1 MARVVCAGQLGRRES
16 RKGREPAVYLRL
28 VQKGRKKDTM
38 RKQLVVGA
46 AIAVALSM
54 PLVACGGSSSSSSSS
69 NTSSST
75 TATTSSSSSSS
86 SSFDAV
92 DAYQGQWRGSVEMTG
107 QTVYGTAGGSEQM
120 LDVNLESDGT
130 CTVVPLE
137 AHADLLNDSGT
148 WEGTESTITLHL
160 DKAGDIELTVKD
172 KNTASA
178 DAKLFEI
185 ADFDTIDF
193 DFYG

>member
-1 MARVVCAGQLGRRES
+1 
-16 RKGREPAVYLRL
+16 
-28 VQKGRKKDTM
+28 M

-69 NTSSST
+69 GNTSSSAT
-75 TATTSSSSSSS
+75 TTTTTSSNS

-92 DAYQGQWRGSVEMTG
+92 SAYQGQWRGSVKMTG

-137 AHADLLNDSGT
+137 AHADLLNDKGT

-160 DKAGDIELTVKD
+160 DKAGDIELTITS
-172 KNTASA
+172 KNVASA
-178 DAKLFEI
+178 NAKLFEI

>member
-1 MARVVCAGQLGRRES
+1 
-16 RKGREPAVYLRL
+16 
-28 VQKGRKKDTM
+28 M

-54 PLVACGGSSSSSSSS
+54 PLVACGGSSSSSSSTNS
-69 NTSSST
+69 SSST
-75 TATTSSSSSSS
+75 TTTTSSSSD

-107 QTVYGTAGGSEQM
+107 QTVYGTAGGFEQM

-137 AHADLLNDSGT
+137 AHADLLNDKGT

-178 DAKLFEI
+178 DAKLFDI